1 MILIGIASTI
11 WFLIR
16 VIPKPSRAAYPCMRA
31 AAPFMSAFIIYL
43 LSFGTTVFTFKKFK
57 QNFAKSKYL
66 SGSVFLVVAILSFS
80 IYLFQDSK
88 ESIART
94 FIGLDDT
101 FPVPSNEPV
110 GEAKGLFPGRVV
122 WVYDQDATNEEYDPG
137 SAGNDWWYSHNNVDQ
152 DVVEQMLS
160 TAVMQYAGND
170 DISKAWEAIFK
181 SFNSSHGRGENGY
194 TAGEKI
200 AVKINLT
207 NQCCSSSERMDAT
220 PQLLNALLHELTVN
234 AGVQE
239 SDITLGDPYRDFR
252 AEYVNIVMSEFPD
265 VNYVDGK
272 GGNGVIQTIPSE
284 NEVLVFSDKEIKST
298 LPQCYLDA
306 SYLINMPCLKTH
318 NAGGITIIA
327 KNHMGSFL
335 EKGSDPRSQ
344 YAQAMHYSL
353 PGITT
358 GQKKYRHLVDF
369 MGHEQTGGK
378 GLLYIVDGIWAG
390 EDWSGWIKKFK
401 SEPFNNDYPNSI
413 LIGQDPVALE
423 SVCFDILFE
432 ECLSDET
439 KETYPISFKNEVAD
453 YLLQCA
459 SADYWPDNISYD
471 PEDDSSLLESL
482 GVFEHWNNASDK
494 KYSRNLGIGD
504 GIELIY
510 IDLAELAINTV
521 GAEQVNLA
529 APNPFS
535 SYTTFTLPKDLSPNT
550 KLAVYDLSG
559 SMVNLMTY
567 DGSGNIMWYG
577 DDSQGRLLIPG
588 LYIYIISD
596 KIKNILYSGKVSISN
611 R

>member
-43 LSFGTTVFTFKKFK
+43 LSLGTTVITLKKFK
-57 QNFAKSKYL
+57 QHFAKAKYL
-66 SGSVFLVVAILSFS
+66 SGSVFLLVAILSFS
-80 IYLFQDSK
+80 FYLLQDSK
-88 ESIART
+88 QSIARSV
-94 FIGLDDT
+94 FELDET
-101 FPVPSNEPV
+101 FPVPSNDPV

-122 WVYDQDATNEEYDPG
+122 WIYDADATDENYDPA

-160 TAVMQYAGND
+160 AAIMQYAGKD
-170 DISKAWEAIFK
+170 DISAAWEAIFK
-181 SFNSSHGRGENGY
+181 SFNSSHGRGETGY
-194 TAGEKI
+194 TEGEKI

-220 PQLLNALLHELTVN
+220 PQLLNALLYELTVN
-234 AGVQE
+234 VGVQE

-252 AEYVNIVMSEFPD
+252 AEYVDIVMSEFPD
-265 VNYVDGK
+265 VNYIDGK
-272 GGNGVIQTIPSE
+272 GGNGVIQTAPSA
-284 NEVLVFSDKEIKST
+284 NEVLVFSDKVKKST

-306 SYLINMPCLKTH
+306 TYLINMPCLKTH

-335 EKGSDPRSQ
+335 EKGSNPASQ
-344 YAQAMHYSL
+344 SAAAMHYSL
-353 PGITT
+353 PSNVA

-390 EDWSGWIKKFK
+390 EDWSGWIKRFK
-401 SEPFNNDYPNSI
+401 SAPFNNDYPNSI
-413 LIGQDPVALE
+413 LVGQDPVALE

-439 KETYPISFKNEVAD
+439 KGMYPISYKNEVAD

-459 SADYWPDNISYD
+459 SADYWPENISYD
-471 PEDDSSLLESL
+471 PEGDGSVLKSL

-494 KYSRNLGIGD
+494 KYSRNLGTGD

-510 IDLAELAINTV
+510 IDMAALAINTV
-521 GAEQVNLA
+521 EADHINLA
-529 APNPFS
+529 SPNPFTNN
-535 SYTTFTLPKDLSPNT
+535 TTFTLPEGLDPDA
-550 KLAVYDLSG
+550 KLAIYDLSG
-559 SMVNLMTY
+559 SMVYQMNCNQ
-567 DGSGNIMWYG
+567 SRVIIWYG

-588 LYIYIISD
+588 LYIYKISD
-596 KIKNILYSGKVSISN
+596 QKISNHYSGKVSILN